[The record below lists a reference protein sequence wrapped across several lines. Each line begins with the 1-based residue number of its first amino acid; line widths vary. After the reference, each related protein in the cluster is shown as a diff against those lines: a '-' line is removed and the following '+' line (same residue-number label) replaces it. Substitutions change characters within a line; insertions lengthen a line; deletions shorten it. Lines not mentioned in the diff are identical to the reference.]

1 MEYYAGMDVSE
12 EATSVCVIDGR
23 GKVVSEAKVATDPSE
38 LARHLM
44 QFGVALLLVG
54 LEAGALTPWLARE
67 MAALGLPVVVI
78 ETRRMKAYA
87 KASAVKTDRRDAKM
101 IAQALRAGLY
111 QGVHVKGEEA
121 HKRRLV
127 LSARSMLLGQAR
139 RLQVKIRG
147 DLKPFGIRLGKV
159 GAGGFAGRVKERLH
173 ARPDLMALVAPLLV
187 MRAALLQQVR
197 AYDREI
203 KRSVA
208 TDPVCRRLMTAPGV
222 GPITAFAY
230 RATVDDP
237 QRFARSSDV
246 PALFGLVPRID
257 KSGEHEHIGSIS
269 KAGDTMMRSLLFEA
283 ANALLTRTRKSFAL
297 KRWGLKVAR
306 RRGMNRARVAV
317 ARRLAVILHRMWID
331 GTDFRLQE
339 VEKPATVGA

>member
-1 MEYYAGMDVSE
+1 
-12 EATSVCVIDGR
+12 
-23 GKVVSEAKVATDPSE
+23 
-38 LARHLM
+38 
-44 QFGVALLLVG
+44 
-54 LEAGALTPWLARE
+54 
-67 MAALGLPVVVI
+67 
-78 ETRRMKAYA
+78 
-87 KASAVKTDRRDAKM
+87 M

-111 QGVHVKGEEA
+111 QGVHVKDEEA
-121 HKRRLV
+121 HKRRLA

-139 RLQVKIRG
+139 RLQVKMRG

-159 GAGGFAGRVKERLH
+159 GAGGFAARVKERLRE
-173 ARPDLMALVAPLLV
+173 RPDLMALVTPMLV
-187 MRAALLQQVR
+187 MRAALLQQAR
-197 AYDREI
+197 AYEREI

-208 TDPVCRRLMTAPGV
+208 ADPVCRRLMTTPGV
-222 GPITAFAY
+222 GPINAFAF
-230 RATVDDP
+230 RATVDNP

-257 KSGEHEHIGSIS
+257 KSGEHEHIGAIS

-283 ANALLTRTRKSFAL
+283 ATVLLTRTRKSFAL

-339 VEKPATVGA
+339 AEKPATVGA